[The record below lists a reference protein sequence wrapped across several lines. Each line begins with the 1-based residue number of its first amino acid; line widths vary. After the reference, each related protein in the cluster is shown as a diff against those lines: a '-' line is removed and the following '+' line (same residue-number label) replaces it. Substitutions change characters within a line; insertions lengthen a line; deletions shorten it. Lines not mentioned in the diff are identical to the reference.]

1 MSLTKK
7 LRKLIYIVLLIGVS
21 LLMPKVLAQLAS
33 SPINEIVVSPTGD
46 YIAVGH
52 SNGQIIL
59 IDTNTWIEIL
69 LRPGDTEFVSASG
82 VTSFAWHP
90 GGDLLAAGDAKGAI
104 EVWDIGT
111 QQIVTSFAGR
121 YSAVTGLDWLSDGS
135 QLLAGYSEEAAV
147 VWDVASGDL
156 ILEILVGQ
164 AHSVALNPN
173 DNTFVVGGIRNF
185 SIWDVTTGQNILKIE
200 TGNFE
205 SNTVWNSGGDKFFSW
220 SVGIGNDYLSLDI
233 RDGTTGLLIQSLS
246 VPDNVPV
253 GGILEAGWSPDDR
266 LIFTGSMLGYINV
279 WDSETGLYIDTIE
292 YNGQIGGLD
301 ILPDGSQFVFGGLPN
316 NGQPSTVQYAPVPNQ
331 PPTADA
337 GPDLTVTAAD
347 GISAKVT
354 LDGSG
359 STGDHVGIVSIER
372 CASIVRSPQ
381 HDGLVIRVGTS
392 ENALPIFHPGD

>member
-1 MSLTKK
+1 
-7 LRKLIYIVLLIGVS
+7 
-21 LLMPKVLAQLAS
+21 
-33 SPINEIVVSPTGD
+33 
-46 YIAVGH
+46 
-52 SNGQIIL
+52 
-59 IDTNTWIEIL
+59 
-69 LRPGDTEFVSASG
+69 
-82 VTSFAWHP
+82 
-90 GGDLLAAGDAKGAI
+90 
-104 EVWDIGT
+104 
-111 QQIVTSFAGR
+111 
-121 YSAVTGLDWLSDGS
+121 
-135 QLLAGYSEEAAV
+135 
-147 VWDVASGDL
+147 
-156 ILEILVGQ
+156 
-164 AHSVALNPN
+164 
-173 DNTFVVGGIRNF
+173 
-185 SIWDVTTGQNILKIE
+185 
-200 TGNFE
+200 
-205 SNTVWNSGGDKFFSW
+205 
-220 SVGIGNDYLSLDI
+220 
-233 RDGTTGLLIQSLS
+233 
-246 VPDNVPV
+246 
-253 GGILEAGWSPDDR
+253 
-266 LIFTGSMLGYINV
+266 MLGYINV